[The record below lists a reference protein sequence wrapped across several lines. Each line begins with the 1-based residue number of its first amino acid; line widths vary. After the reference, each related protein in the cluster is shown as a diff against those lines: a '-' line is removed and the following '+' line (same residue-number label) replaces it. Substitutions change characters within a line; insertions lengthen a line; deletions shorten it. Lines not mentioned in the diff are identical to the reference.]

1 MILQTVVLSR
11 APHEKRCLQH
21 AIGVFV
27 VSKRS
32 RHVVFEL
39 DDFGSVNPSIKFPSA
54 GCTDP
59 ATFPAREM
67 IVLDACETLAE
78 EFYLSPYCRSPS
90 IFFIQDLVNAMRAI
104 TRMSEDWLLHADE
117 GNGNGNGGSGS
128 SGGGTGGGGG
138 PPPPNGD

>member
-1 MILQTVVLSR
+1 MGVEVRVLSR

-32 RHVVFEL
+32 GHVVFEL
-39 DDFGSVNPSIKFPSA
+39 DDFGSVNRSVNPSIKFPSA

-67 IVLDACETLAE
+67 TVLDACETLTE
-78 EFYLSPYCRSPS
+78 EFYLSPERVKS
-90 IFFIQDLVNAMRAI
+90 IVSVDPDFMAAVVL
-104 TRMSEDWLLHADE
+104 
-117 GNGNGNGGSGS
+117 
-128 SGGGTGGGGG
+128 
-138 PPPPNGD
+138 